1 MRGLKPAIFTASLLT
16 IILLLIIYSRQM
28 LIFIAYG
35 LTIIYI
41 VWGIYHIVV
50 LAAGVKRP
58 INPEARPKS
67 YPRISLIIP
76 ARDEPILPRTIEVCL
91 NNVEYP
97 LDRKEII
104 VVTEDPIGERIATWY
119 AQVYPGKVLPLTRRE
134 YFPTKPSALN
144 DSLLLCR
151 GDIMGIVDVED
162 IPDADALLKV
172 ASAIDSHAM
181 DSVQAILRIS
191 NWADN
196 WITRIFSM
204 EYAGWFRV
212 MLNGRSRLGLFTP
225 LGGTGNYIRG
235 SAINEVGRWDPL
247 NLAEDAE
254 ITVRFYLSGRRVFV
268 IDARHWEEAPTTFKA
283 WLRQRTRWFRGWTQ
297 SLEKYAKILMRPPV
311 IRRLGLL
318 RSLSIISMLIA
329 PIMVVLNW
337 VAYSLTIYWLL
348 EYLDVIPLNLT
359 ANLFPWWAILPL
371 AFNAIYYYTWIKG
384 AMFEGIGTARTLI
397 RYLPHMIFY
406 MNFMMPLAA
415 IRAFYQEIFKD
426 IYWEKTKHVGRGVRW
441 TTVEKSSR
449 STRAVFRT

>member
-1 MRGLKPAIFTASLLT
+1 MRRIKPAIFIASLAA
-16 IILLLIIYSRQM
+16 IILSLIIYPRQV
-28 LIFIAYG
+28 LLFIAYG

-41 VWGIYHIVV
+41 FWGIYHMII
-50 LAAGVKRP
+50 LAAGVKKPVNPGTRP
-58 INPEARPKS
+58 RT

-91 NNVEYP
+91 NSVEYP

-104 VVTEDPIGERIATWY
+104 VVTEDPIGERVATWY
-119 AQVYPGKVLPLTRRE
+119 AQLYPGRVLPLIRRE

-144 DSLLLCR
+144 DSLALCR
-151 GDIMGIVDVED
+151 GDVIGIVDVED
-162 IPDADALLKV
+162 IPDADTFLKV
-172 ASAIDSHAM
+172 ASAIEDHGM

-191 NWADN
+191 NEADN

-212 MLNGRSRLGLFTP
+212 MLNGRSRLGFFTP
-225 LGGTGNYIRG
+225 LGGTGNYIKR
-235 SAINEVGRWDPL
+235 SAISEVGRWDPL

-297 SLEKYAKILMRPPV
+297 SLEKYARILLRPPV
-311 IRRLGLL
+311 IRRLGLF

-329 PIMVVLNW
+329 PIIVVLNW

-348 EYLDVIPLNLT
+348 EYLGIIPLNLT

-384 AMFEGIGTARTLI
+384 AMLEGMGTAKTLVK
-397 RYLPHMIFY
+397 YLPHMIFY

-415 IRAFYQEIFKD
+415 IRAFYQEIFRD
-426 IYWEKTKHVGRGVRW
+426 VYWEKTKHVGRGVRW
-441 TTVEKSSR
+441 AAVEKPR
-449 STRAVFRT
+449 